1 MRKLYI
7 LLFAVTLLS
16 ACKKD
21 ESNKKAVVWVNI
33 SSGQTANVTVNN
45 ASGEQYYANQSG
57 RFEKS
62 FPVKSGDNIR
72 LSVGGNSSNSY
83 NAGITVDGELI
94 DSEDG
99 NPISLQVTI
108 P

>member
-1 MRKLYI
+1 MKHFYI
-7 LLFAVTLLS
+7 LLFAALLFS
-16 ACKKD
+16 CKKD
-21 ESNKKAVVWVNI
+21 DSDKKAIVWVNI